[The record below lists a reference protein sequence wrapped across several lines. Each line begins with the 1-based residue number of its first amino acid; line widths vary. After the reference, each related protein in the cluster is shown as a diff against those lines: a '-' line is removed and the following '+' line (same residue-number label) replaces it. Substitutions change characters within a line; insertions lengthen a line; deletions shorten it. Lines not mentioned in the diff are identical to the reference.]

1 MEERERERE
10 KEVSWVRHGMK
21 SAMGS
26 DADGYGE
33 PRASRNAYACAHARV
48 QWMGWRE
55 KELFGEFMQP
65 QTHQS
70 T

>member
-1 MEERERERE
+1 MEERGEREGE
-10 KEVSWVRHGMK
+10 GSWARHGMK
-21 SAMGS
+21 SARGAIPTATVNLTPS
-26 DADGYGE
+26 E
-33 PRASRNAYACAHARV
+33 TRAAHARV

-55 KELFGEFMQP
+55 KELLGEFMQP

>member
-1 MEERERERE
+1 MEERGEREGE
-10 KEVSWVRHGMK
+10 GSWARHGMK
-21 SAMGS
+21 SAKGS
-26 DADGYGE
+26 DTDGYGE
-33 PRASRNAYACAHARV
+33 PHAFRNACAHARV

-55 KELFGEFMQP
+55 KELLGEFMQP